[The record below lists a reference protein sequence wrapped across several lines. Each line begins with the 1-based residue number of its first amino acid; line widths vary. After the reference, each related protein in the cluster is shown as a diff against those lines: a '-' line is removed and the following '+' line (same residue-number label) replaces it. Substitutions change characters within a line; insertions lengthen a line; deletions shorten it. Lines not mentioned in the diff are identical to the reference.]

1 MPTVLLVRHG
11 RTTANTSG
19 VLAGWTPGVRLD
31 EHGEE
36 QARALAER
44 MAAVPLAAVVS
55 SPLERCQQTA
65 AALRAVAGPKG
76 AARPEV
82 ATDERLGE
90 CRYGDWTGRELKT
103 LVRDPLWKVVQEHP
117 SAAVFP
123 GPEGES
129 MRGMQLRAVDA
140 VRDWDAQVE
149 REHGPDAV
157 WVAVSHGDV
166 IKAVLADALGAHL
179 DAFQRIVVSPCSVSV
194 VTYTPTRPF
203 VGRLNDVGADLA
215 ALAPKPRRRRPRRA
229 HESDAV
235 VGGSAA

>member
-36 QARALAER
+36 QAKALAVR
-44 MAAVPLAAVVS
+44 MGPVPIAALVS

-65 AALRAVAGPKG
+65 HVLGSVPGPKG
-76 AARPEV
+76 AERPEI

-90 CRYGDWTGRELKT
+90 CKYGDWTGRELKT
-103 LVRDPLWKVVQEHP
+103 LTRDPLWKVVQEHP

-129 MRGMQLRAVDA
+129 MRAMQLRAVDA
-140 VRDWDAQVE
+140 VRDWDRRVAE
-149 REHGPDAV
+149 EHGPGAV

-203 VGRLNDVGADLA
+203 VGRMNDVGADLA
-215 ALAPKPRRRRPRRA
+215 GLAPAPRRRSRRA
-229 HESDAV
+229 PTSDAV

>member
-31 EHGEE
+31 EVGEK
-36 QARALAER
+36 QAQALAGR
-44 MAAVPLAAVVS
+44 MAPVPLAAVVS

-65 AALRAVAGPKG
+65 QALVSVPGPKG
-76 AARPEV
+76 AARPELMTV
-82 ATDERLGE
+82 E
-90 CRYGDWTGRELKT
+90 
-103 LVRDPLWKVVQEHP
+103 RDPLWKVVQEHP

-129 MRGMQLRAVDA
+129 MRAMQLRAVDA
-140 VRDWDAQVE
+140 VRDWDQRVAE
-149 REHGPDAV
+149 EHGPDAV

-203 VGRLNDVGADLA
+203 VGRTNDVGADLA
-215 ALAPKPRRRRPRRA
+215 ALAPKPRRRRTRRGPT
-229 HESDAV
+229 SDAV